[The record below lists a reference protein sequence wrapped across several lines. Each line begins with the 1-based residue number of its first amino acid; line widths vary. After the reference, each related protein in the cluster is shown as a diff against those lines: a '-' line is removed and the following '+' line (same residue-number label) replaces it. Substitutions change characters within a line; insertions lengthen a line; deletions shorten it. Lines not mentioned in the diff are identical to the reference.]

1 MKIRYFEIRAPRPDF
16 TGKIG
21 GVSFADGVAHVSF
34 DDERDDDGRALGDEH
49 RVQVGRS
56 AVLFAQ
62 RRGYKVTE
70 VKGPTTTPAAVPDT
84 RDARIAELEAKL
96 AALTAGETPN
106 RAASKADWKAHA
118 IKQGMPEAEAEA
130 MTRDALA
137 EKYLGPKEAS

>member
-1 MKIRYFEIRAPRPDF
+1 MKIRYFEIRSPRADF

-34 DDERDDDGRALGDEH
+34 DDERVDGKAVGDEH

-62 RRGYKVTE
+62 RRGYTVTE
-70 VKGPTTTPAAVPDT
+70 VEGPTTTPAAVPDT

-96 AALTAGETPN
+96 AAITAGDQPN
-106 RAASKADWKAHA
+106 RAASKADWKAYA
-118 IKQGMPEAEAEA
+118 TKQGMPDAEAEA